1 MGTGWNMTVDKTL
14 LTAEKLKKSLRDSL
28 TWFEHSGVMRPSD
41 GSWGVAER
49 IVLRREN
56 PGLQRTMN
64 AFPPWTEKKD
74 YVIFEQRRAD
84 CCMQTAF
91 LYLLASEIWNEPV
104 YLQTTYNLLDFLF
117 RRSGLLL
124 ITSVAPPELPPGV
137 WNWSHSL
144 RYHQYYFDDNAWC
157 CALMLMIAEHSPALD
172 SEFLLKKWALRL
184 ADAIAEAF
192 PSYLSGKQSENTIQG
207 DMKWRGNVLKPHWG
221 SLVVMALS
229 RAWEHHPDDR
239 YRAIAETYHDY
250 LCGNP
255 GRFNSSEWGYAV
267 IGAAFARRAFCDE
280 KSIRVMS
287 LFGKMLASAVDA
299 YGNLPSEHAEAPV
312 GAHLADLIYTLNW
325 AVLALGSLTAWE
337 KNLFSDPFD
346 RVLALLLRLQDHSP
360 EPYLF
365 GCWHGMFDLKRQDWG
380 GGNRSEGGAASIY
393 TGWTNAPLA
402 WAVAGRI
409 LGKSIENFTH
419 AGNVRHEAEER
430 VLK

>member
-1 MGTGWNMTVDKTL
+1 M
-14 LTAEKLKKSLRDSL
+14 LK
-28 TWFEHSGVMRPSD
+28 
-41 GSWGVAER
+41 
-49 IVLRREN
+49 
-56 PGLQRTMN
+56 
-64 AFPPWTEKKD
+64 
-74 YVIFEQRRAD
+74 
-84 CCMQTAF
+84 
-91 LYLLASEIWNEPV
+91 
-104 YLQTTYNLLDFLF
+104 
-117 RRSGLLL
+117 
-124 ITSVAPPELPPGV
+124 
-137 WNWSHSL
+137 
-144 RYHQYYFDDNAWC
+144 
-157 CALMLMIAEHSPALD
+157 
-172 SEFLLKKWALRL
+172 
-184 ADAIAEAF
+184 
-192 PSYLSGKQSENTIQG
+192 
-207 DMKWRGNVLKPHWG
+207 
-221 SLVVMALS
+221 
-229 RAWEHHPDDR
+229 
-239 YRAIAETYHDY
+239 
-250 LCGNP
+250 
-255 GRFNSSEWGYAV
+255 
-267 IGAAFARRAFCDE
+267 
-280 KSIRVMS
+280 